1 MIKINI
7 IFIFVLL
14 LSSCQREKL
23 NELGVDYNKSLIIPP
38 TYDLPAPGSKKEEEI
53 NKINEMLIGNKSN
66 IAISDNKIV
75 DDILKKTNRENSNDQ
90 IRSQIDYE
98 TGYKNEEGFFRWL
111 LKGKSKRDKKSNS
124 EEVIDPFNEIVN

>member
-7 IFIFVLL
+7 IFVCVII

-38 TYDLPAPGSKKEEEI
+38 IYDLPAPGSKKKEV
-53 NKINEMLIGNKSN
+53 NKIKEILIGNEDSE
-66 IAISDNKIV
+66 ISFDNQIV
-75 DDILKKTNRENSNDQ
+75 DDILKKTNRENSDDQ

-98 TGYKNEEGFFRWL
+98 TGYKNEEGFFKWL
-111 LKGKSKRDKKSNS
+111 LKGKSERDKKSNL
-124 EEVIDPFNEIVN
+124 EEVIDPFNETSN

>member
-7 IFIFVLL
+7 IFFCVLI

-38 TYDLPAPGSKKEEEI
+38 IYDLPEPGSKKKEV
-53 NKINEMLIGNKSN
+53 NKIKEILIGNEDSE
-66 IAISDNKIV
+66 IGSDNQIV
-75 DDILKKTNRENSNDQ
+75 DDILKKTNRENSDDQ

-98 TGYKNEEGFFRWL
+98 TGYKNEEGFFKWL
-111 LKGKSKRDKKSNS
+111 LKGKSERDKKSNL
-124 EEVIDPFNEIVN
+124 EEVIDPFNETLN